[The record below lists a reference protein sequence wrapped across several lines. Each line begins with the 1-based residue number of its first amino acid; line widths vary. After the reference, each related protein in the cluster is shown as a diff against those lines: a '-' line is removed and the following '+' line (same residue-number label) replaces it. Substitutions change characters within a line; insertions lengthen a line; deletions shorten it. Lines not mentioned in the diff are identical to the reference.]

1 MGVFQNATEME
12 GLITETGQIV
22 RECVYVS
29 AEIRCVEHILVFL
42 IPGYYPR

>member
-1 MGVFQNATEME
+1 MGVFQNAKEME
-12 GLITETGQIV
+12 GLVTEMGQIV
-22 RECVYVS
+22 WECVCVS